1 MNEKSLITIL
11 ESSSIYVFTDMK
23 SEGFMMDTLFVIFFV
38 MVWITIL
45 KIIIEWPWLVLVAM
59 PLVILFVLY
68 KERCR

>member
-1 MNEKSLITIL
+1 MNAKSLITIL

-68 KERCR
+68 KERRR